1 MRLLHH
7 RDALT
12 HDLFAAP
19 SRFEP
24 LPIPDADVQLWR
36 EFPLPQAPATLLDAL
51 IAETPWRSETI
62 TLWGR
67 DYVQPRLVAW
77 HSDPG
82 RTYTY
87 SGTTMAPLPWT
98 PLLSS
103 LRARVEH
110 ACAASFNSVL
120 LNFYRDGADGMGM
133 HSDDE
138 PELGPQPVIAS
149 LSLGETRVLAFRH
162 RDRRDVPTV
171 RVPLAS
177 GDLLLMR
184 GDTQH
189 RWKHGIAK
197 SRRPLG
203 PRVNLTFRT
212 IR

>member
-1 MRLLHH
+1 M
-7 RDALT
+7 T
-12 HDLFAAP
+12 SDLFAATDC
-19 SRFEP
+19 FEL
-24 LPIPDADVQLWR
+24 LPMSDADVRLWR
-36 EFPLPQAPATLLDAL
+36 GFPLPQAPDVLLDAL
-51 IAETPWRSETI
+51 IAQTPWRSETI

-77 HSDPG
+77 HGDPG
-82 RTYTY
+82 RHYTY

-98 PLLSS
+98 PLLAS
-103 LRARVEH
+103 LRACVER
-110 ACAASFNSVL
+110 ACATSFNSVL
-120 LNFYRDGADGMGM
+120 LNCYRDGADGMGM

-138 PELGPQPVIAS
+138 PELGPRPVIAS

-177 GDLLLMR
+177 GDLLLMQ
-184 GDTQH
+184 GETQH

-197 SRRPLG
+197 SKRPLG
-203 PRVNLTFRT
+203 PRINLTFRT

>member
-1 MRLLHH
+1 M
-7 RDALT
+7 
-12 HDLFAAP
+12 
-19 SRFEP
+19 
-24 LPIPDADVQLWR
+24 PDADVRLWR
-36 EFPLPQAPATLLDAL
+36 GFPLPQAPEALLATL

-77 HSDPG
+77 HGDPG
-82 RTYTY
+82 RAYTY

-98 PLLSS
+98 PTLSS
-103 LRARVEH
+103 LRERITA
-110 ACAASFNSVL
+110 ACGTSFDSVL
-120 LNFYRDGADGMGM
+120 LNFYRNGADGMGM

-138 PELGPQPVIAS
+138 PELGRRPVIAS

-177 GDLLLMR
+177 GDLLLMQ
-184 GDTQH
+184 GETQH

-197 SRRPLG
+197 SKRPLG